1 MVKLKTWFQS
11 RAVQFYLFHHKFLN
25 KVNVVLIQVHNSG
38 DGRFPCD
45 LSSLSLLRVAF
56 LRTSVNNS
64 FATQFGYISSLVV
77 VLSFCFAE
85 PQFESCIQTLLHD

>member
-11 RAVQFYLFHHKFLN
+11 RAVQFHFLN

-38 DGRFPCD
+38 DGHFSCD

-56 LRTSVNNS
+56 LRTSVNN
-64 FATQFGYISSLVV
+64 
-77 VLSFCFAE
+77 
-85 PQFESCIQTLLHD
+85 